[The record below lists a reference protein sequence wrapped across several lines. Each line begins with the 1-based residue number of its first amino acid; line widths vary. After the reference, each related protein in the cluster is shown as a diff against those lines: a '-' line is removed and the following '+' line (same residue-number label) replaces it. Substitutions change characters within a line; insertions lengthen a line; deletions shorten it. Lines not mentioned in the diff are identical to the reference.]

1 MIIEGVV
8 ENLISSAIG
17 AIILFIG
24 GKLLND
30 YYYIGFNFSNK
41 KDKGKGRQRKIEV
54 YRKLPWRHAYK
65 YAQVTA
71 EKMRDGKAKDLY
83 KPTLIVG
90 IGRGGAI
97 YGSIFSYYMKEAPLL
112 ALDRRY

>member
-1 MIIEGVV
+1 MIIEGIV

-41 KDKGKGRQRKIEV
+41 KDKGRKRQRKIEV
-54 YRKLPWRHAYK
+54 YRKLH
-65 YAQVTA
+65 
-71 EKMRDGKAKDLY
+71 
-83 KPTLIVG
+83 
-90 IGRGGAI
+90 
-97 YGSIFSYYMKEAPLL
+97 IFVP
-112 ALDRRY
+112 